1 MASKPEDSTD
11 CCIDMDD
18 KLDGESDVLNSKVSD
33 AEQALNNGKAR
44 STIARLVNAL
54 ILKNDLNR
62 IKHPSI

>member
-1 MASKPEDSTD
+1 MDCCTEITDKVDEDS
-11 CCIDMDD
+11 
-18 KLDGESDVLNSKVSD
+18 GELNLEVSD
-33 AEQALNNGKAR
+33 IEQALNRGKAR